1 MQFNAF
7 LVDSYNKLI
16 YNPALNQ
23 SFFQDFLEKFMNFN
37 LGGKMKLGILG
48 TLSIGALLVGQVTL
62 AETVKIGFVT
72 TLTGGAGAIGNDM
85 RDAVELALD
94 HLGRKMGGS
103 NVKMFYEDD
112 TFKPDVGK
120 QKTEKLVKKD
130 KVHFVTGYI
139 WSHVLMASR
148 NSVVGK
154 GPFMITSNAGP
165 GPVAGKLCHE
175 DFFSTSW
182 QNDQTTMAM
191 GEVLNQLGI
200 KDLYIMA
207 PNYAAGKGMVAGV
220 NRTFKGNIIGKDMTK
235 FPAQLDFSA
244 ELAKIRAAKP
254 DAVFVFYPG
263 KHGMQFFK
271 QYAQAGLKG
280 SIPLY
285 SAFTVDSLSL
295 PRLKDLA
302 EGSLMTQ
309 FWAPDLDNAVN
320 KRFVAD
326 YRKKTGRY
334 PTFYAAQSYDTIML
348 INSAV
353 TAVGGDLSNKEGM
366 RTAMRKANFPSVRG
380 PFKYGNNHFPIQN
393 FYLRKAVKDADGNY
407 TTTIIKTVYTNHQDP
422 YAKDCKMSW

>member
-1 MQFNAF
+1 
-7 LVDSYNKLI
+7 
-16 YNPALNQ
+16 
-23 SFFQDFLEKFMNFN
+23 
-37 LGGKMKLGILG
+37 MKLGILG
-48 TLSIGALLVGQVTL
+48 TLSIGAMLVGQVTF

-94 HLGRKMGGS
+94 HLGRKMGSS

-120 QKTEKLVKKD
+120 LKTEKLVKKD

-220 NRTFKGNIIGKDMTK
+220 TRTFKGNIIGKDMTK

-271 QYAQAGLKG
+271 QYAQAGLNG

-285 SAFTVDSLSL
+285 SAFTVDSLNL

-320 KRFVAD
+320 KRFVTD

-353 TAVGGDLSNKEGM
+353 TAVVGDLSNKEGM

>member
-1 MQFNAF
+1 MRNILFWISVSA
-7 LVDSYNKLI
+7 SLI
-16 YNPALNQ
+16 ISQIA
-23 SFFQDFLEKFMNFN
+23 
-37 LGGKMKLGILG
+37 I
-48 TLSIGALLVGQVTL
+48 

-94 HLGRKMGGS
+94 HLGRTMSGS
-103 NVKMFYEDD
+103 DVKMFYEDD

-154 GPFMITSNAGP
+154 GPFMISSNAGP

-200 KDLYIMA
+200 KNLYIMA
-207 PNYAAGKGMVAGV
+207 PNYAAGKNMVSGV
-220 NRTFKGNIIGKDMTK
+220 TRTFKGNVVGKDMTK

-244 ELAKIRAAKP
+244 ELAKIRSANP

-263 KHGMQFFK
+263 KHGLQIIK
-271 QYAQAGLKG
+271 QYSQAGLQGK
-280 SIPLY
+280 IPLY
-285 SAFTVDSLSL
+285 SAFTVDSLNL
-295 PRLKDLA
+295 PRLKELA

-309 FWAPDLDNAVN
+309 FWAPDLDNPVN

-348 INSAV
+348 INSAIE
-353 TAVGGDLSNKEGM
+353 AVGGNLSNKAGM
-366 RTAMRKANFPSVRG
+366 RKAMRKAEFPSIRG
-380 PFKYGNNHFPIQN
+380 PFQYGNNHFPIQN
-393 FYLRKAVKDADGNY
+393 FYLRKVIKDPEGNY
-407 TTTIIKTVYTNHQDP
+407 TTSIVKTVYTKHQDT
-422 YAKDCKMSW
+422 YAKDCKMTW

>member
-1 MQFNAF
+1 
-7 LVDSYNKLI
+7 
-16 YNPALNQ
+16 
-23 SFFQDFLEKFMNFN
+23 
-37 LGGKMKLGILG
+37 MKLGILG
-48 TLSIGALLVGQVTL
+48 TLSLAAMLISQVAL

-103 NVKMFYEDD
+103 DVKMFYEDD
-112 TFKPDVGK
+112 TFKPAVGK

-139 WSHVLMASR
+139 WSHVLMVSR
-148 NSVVGK
+148 NSAVGK

-165 GPVAGKLCHE
+165 GAVAGKLCHE

-200 KDLYIMA
+200 KNLYIMA
-207 PNYAAGKGMVAGV
+207 PNYSAGKSMVIGV
-220 NRTFKGNIIGKDMTK
+220 SRTFKGKIIGKDMTK

-263 KHGMQFFK
+263 KHGLQFFK
-271 QYAQAGLKG
+271 QYSQAGLKDE
-280 SIPLY
+280 IPLY

-302 EGSLMTQ
+302 LGSLMTQ
-309 FWAPDLDNAVN
+309 FWAPDLDNAAN

-353 TAVGGDLSNKEGM
+353 TAVGGDLSNKDGM
-366 RTAMRKANFPSVRG
+366 RNAMRKANFPSIRG

-393 FYLRKAVKDADGNY
+393 FYLRKVVKDAEGNY
-407 TTTIIKTVYTNHQDP
+407 TTSIVKTVYTNHQDP

>member
-1 MQFNAF
+1 
-7 LVDSYNKLI
+7 
-16 YNPALNQ
+16 
-23 SFFQDFLEKFMNFN
+23 
-37 LGGKMKLGILG
+37 MKLGILG
-48 TLSIGALLVGQVTL
+48 TLSLAVMLSSQLAF

-103 NVKMFYEDD
+103 DVEMFYEDD
-112 TFKPDVGK
+112 TFKPAVGK

-130 KVHFVTGYI
+130 KVHFVGGYI

-148 NSVVGK
+148 NSAVGK

-191 GEVLNQLGI
+191 GEVLNQLGV
-200 KDLYIMA
+200 KRLYIMA
-207 PNYAAGKGMVAGV
+207 PNYTAGKSMVKGV
-220 NRTFKGNIIGKDMTK
+220 SSTFKGEIVGKDMTK

-244 ELAKIRAAKP
+244 ELAKIRAEKP
-254 DAVFVFYPG
+254 DAVFIFYPG
-263 KHGMQFFK
+263 KHGLQFFK
-271 QYAQAGLKG
+271 QYSQAGLKDT
-280 SIPLY
+280 IPLY

-295 PRLKDLA
+295 PRMKGLA
-302 EGSLMTQ
+302 EGSLMTM

-326 YRKKTGRY
+326 YRKKTGRF

-353 TAVGGDLSNKEGM
+353 TAVGGDLSNKDGM
-366 RTAMRKANFPSVRG
+366 RDAMRKADFPSVRG

-407 TTTIIKTVYTNHQDP
+407 TTKIVKTVYTNHQDP

>member
-1 MQFNAF
+1 
-7 LVDSYNKLI
+7 
-16 YNPALNQ
+16 
-23 SFFQDFLEKFMNFN
+23 
-37 LGGKMKLGILG
+37 MKLGILG

-148 NSVVGK
+148 NSAVGK

-235 FPAQLDFSA
+235 FPAQLDFSV
-244 ELAKIRAAKP
+244 ELANIRAAKP

-263 KHGMQFFK
+263 KHGMQFFN

-353 TAVGGDLSNKEGM
+353 TAVGGNLSNKEGM

-407 TTTIIKTVYTNHQDP
+407 TTTIIKTVYTNHQDT

>member
-1 MQFNAF
+1 
-7 LVDSYNKLI
+7 
-16 YNPALNQ
+16 
-23 SFFQDFLEKFMNFN
+23 
-37 LGGKMKLGILG
+37 MKLRL
-48 TLSIGALLVGQVTL
+48 LGALSLGAMLIGQVAL

-94 HLGRKMGGS
+94 HLGRKMGAS
-103 NVKMFYEDD
+103 DVEMIYEDD

-139 WSHVLMASR
+139 WSHVLLASR

-165 GPVAGKLCHE
+165 GPVAGKLCHK

-207 PNYAAGKGMVAGV
+207 PNYAAGKSMVAGV
-220 NRTFKGNIIGKDMTK
+220 TRTFKGNIVGKDMTK

-244 ELAKIRAAKP
+244 ELAKIRSVNP

-271 QYAQAGLKG
+271 QYSQAGLKDKV
-280 SIPLY
+280 PLY

-302 EGSLMTQ
+302 AGSLMTQ

-353 TAVGGDLSNKEGM
+353 TIVGGDLSNKKGM
-366 RTAMRKANFPSVRG
+366 RDAMRRAAFPSVRG
-380 PFKYGNNHFPIQN
+380 LFTYGNNHFPIQN
-393 FYLRKAVKDADGNY
+393 FYLREVVKDVSGNY
-407 TTTIIKTVYTNHQDP
+407 TTRIVKTVYTNHQDP

>member
-1 MQFNAF
+1 
-7 LVDSYNKLI
+7 
-16 YNPALNQ
+16 
-23 SFFQDFLEKFMNFN
+23 
-37 LGGKMKLGILG
+37 MKLGILG
-48 TLSIGALLVGQVTL
+48 TLSLAVMLISQVAF

-103 NVKMFYEDD
+103 DVEMFYEDD
-112 TFKPDVGK
+112 TFKPAVGK
-120 QKTEKLVKKD
+120 QKTEKLVKKE
-130 KVHFVTGYI
+130 KVHFVGGYI

-191 GEVLNQLGI
+191 GEVLNQLGV
-200 KDLYIMA
+200 KRLYIMA
-207 PNYAAGKGMVAGV
+207 PNYNAGKGMVKGV
-220 NRTFKGNIIGKDMTK
+220 TSTFKGEIVGKDMTK

-244 ELAKIRAAKP
+244 ELAKIRSVNP

-263 KHGMQFFK
+263 KHGLQIIK
-271 QYAQAGLKG
+271 QYSQAGLQGK
-280 SIPLY
+280 IPFY
-285 SAFTVDSLSL
+285 SAFTVDSLNL

-302 EGSLMTQ
+302 DGGLMTQ
-309 FWAPDLDNAVN
+309 FWAPDLDNDVN

-353 TAVGGDLSNKEGM
+353 TAVGGDLSNKDGM
-366 RTAMRKANFPSVRG
+366 RNAMRKADFSSVRG

-393 FYLRKAVKDADGNY
+393 FYLRKVVKDTDGNY
-407 TTTIIKTVYTNHQDP
+407 TTSIVKTVYTNHQDT
-422 YAKDCKMSW
+422 YAKDCKMTW

>member
-1 MQFNAF
+1 
-7 LVDSYNKLI
+7 
-16 YNPALNQ
+16 
-23 SFFQDFLEKFMNFN
+23 
-37 LGGKMKLGILG
+37 MKLGILG
-48 TLSIGALLVGQVTL
+48 TLSLAAMLISQVAL

-103 NVKMFYEDD
+103 DVKMFYEDD
-112 TFKPDVGK
+112 TFKPAVGK

-139 WSHVLMASR
+139 WSHVLLASR

-154 GPFMITSNAGP
+154 GPFMISSNAGP

-200 KDLYIMA
+200 KNLYIMA
-207 PNYAAGKGMVAGV
+207 PNYAAGKSMVKGV
-220 NRTFKGNIIGKDMTK
+220 SRTFKGKIIGKDMTK

-271 QYAQAGLKG
+271 QYSQAGLKG
-280 SIPLY
+280 EIPLY

-302 EGSLMTQ
+302 YGSLMTQ

-353 TAVGGDLSNKEGM
+353 TAVGGDLSNKDGM
-366 RTAMRKANFPSVRG
+366 RNAMRKANFPSIRG

-393 FYLRKAVKDADGNY
+393 FYLRKVVKDADGNF
-407 TTTIIKTVYTNHQDP
+407 TTSIVKTVYTNHQDP

>member
-1 MQFNAF
+1 
-7 LVDSYNKLI
+7 
-16 YNPALNQ
+16 
-23 SFFQDFLEKFMNFN
+23 
-37 LGGKMKLGILG
+37 MKLGILG
-48 TLSIGALLVGQVTL
+48 TLSICALLVGQVTL

-165 GPVAGKLCHE
+165 GPVAGKLCHK

-309 FWAPDLDNAVN
+309 FWAPDLDNPVN

-334 PTFYAAQSYDTIML
+334 PTFCAAQSYDTIML

-353 TAVGGDLSNKEGM
+353 TAVGGNMSNKDGM

-393 FYLRKAVKDADGNY
+393 FYLRKVIKDAEGNY
-407 TTTIIKTVYTNHQDP
+407 TTTIIKTVYTDHQDP

>member
-1 MQFNAF
+1 MR
-7 LVDSYNKLI
+7 
-16 YNPALNQ
+16 
-23 SFFQDFLEKFMNFN
+23 
-37 LGGKMKLGILG
+37 LGILG
-48 TLSIGALLVGQVTL
+48 TLSLALMLISQVAL
-62 AETVKIGFVT
+62 AETVRIGFVT

-94 HLGRKMGGS
+94 HLGRKMGDS
-103 NVKMFYEDD
+103 DVKMFYEDD
-112 TFKPDVGK
+112 TFKPAVGK

-148 NSVVGK
+148 NSAVGK

-165 GPVAGKLCHE
+165 GAVAGKLCHE

-200 KDLYIMA
+200 KNLYIMA
-207 PNYAAGKGMVAGV
+207 PNYSAGKSMVIGV
-220 NRTFKGNIIGKDMTK
+220 SRTFKGKIIGKDMTK

-263 KHGMQFFK
+263 KHGLQFFK
-271 QYAQAGLKG
+271 QYSQAGLKDE
-280 SIPLY
+280 IPLY

-302 EGSLMTQ
+302 LGSLMTQ
-309 FWAPDLDNAVN
+309 FWAPDLDNAAN

-353 TAVGGDLSNKEGM
+353 TAVGGDLSNKDGM
-366 RTAMRKANFPSVRG
+366 RNAMRKANFPSIRG

-393 FYLRKAVKDADGNY
+393 FYLRKVVKDAEGNY
-407 TTTIIKTVYTNHQDP
+407 TTSIVKTVYTNHQDP

>member
-1 MQFNAF
+1 
-7 LVDSYNKLI
+7 
-16 YNPALNQ
+16 
-23 SFFQDFLEKFMNFN
+23 
-37 LGGKMKLGILG
+37 MKLGILG
-48 TLSIGALLVGQVTL
+48 TLSLVVMLSSQL
-62 AETVKIGFVT
+62 AFAETVKIGFVT

-103 NVKMFYEDD
+103 DVEMFYEDD
-112 TFKPDVGK
+112 TFKPAVGK

-130 KVHFVTGYI
+130 KVHFVGGYI

-148 NSVVGK
+148 NSAVGK

-191 GEVLNQLGI
+191 GEVLNQLGV
-200 KDLYIMA
+200 KRLYIMA
-207 PNYAAGKGMVAGV
+207 PNYTAGKSMVKGV
-220 NRTFKGNIIGKDMTK
+220 SSTFKGEIVGKDMTK

-244 ELAKIRAAKP
+244 ELAKIRAEKP
-254 DAVFVFYPG
+254 DAVFIFYPG
-263 KHGMQFFK
+263 KHGLQFFK
-271 QYAQAGLKG
+271 QYSQAGLKDT
-280 SIPLY
+280 IPLY

-295 PRLKDLA
+295 PRMKGLA
-302 EGSLMTQ
+302 EGSLMTM

-326 YRKKTGRY
+326 YRKKTGRF

-353 TAVGGDLSNKEGM
+353 TAVGGDLSNKDGM
-366 RTAMRKANFPSVRG
+366 RDAMRKADFPSVRG

-407 TTTIIKTVYTNHQDP
+407 TTKIVKTVYTNHQDP

>member
-1 MQFNAF
+1 
-7 LVDSYNKLI
+7 
-16 YNPALNQ
+16 
-23 SFFQDFLEKFMNFN
+23 
-37 LGGKMKLGILG
+37 MKSGMLG
-48 TLSIGALLVGQVTL
+48 TLSLALMLISQVIF

-103 NVKMFYEDD
+103 DVEMFYEDD
-112 TFKPDVGK
+112 TFKPAVGK
-120 QKTEKLVKKD
+120 QKTEKLVKKE
-130 KVHFVTGYI
+130 KVHFVGGYI

-191 GEVLNQLGI
+191 GEVLNQLGV
-200 KDLYIMA
+200 KRLYIMA
-207 PNYAAGKGMVAGV
+207 PNYNAGKGMVKGV
-220 NRTFKGNIIGKDMTK
+220 TSTFKGEIVGKDMTK

-244 ELAKIRAAKP
+244 ELAKIRSVNP

-263 KHGMQFFK
+263 KHGLQIIK
-271 QYAQAGLKG
+271 QYSQAGLQGK
-280 SIPLY
+280 IPFY
-285 SAFTVDSLSL
+285 SAFTVDSLNL

-302 EGSLMTQ
+302 DGGLMTQ
-309 FWAPDLDNAVN
+309 FWAPDLDNDVN

-353 TAVGGDLSNKEGM
+353 TAVGGDLSNKDGM
-366 RTAMRKANFPSVRG
+366 RNAMRKADFPSVRG
-380 PFKYGNNHFPIQN
+380 SFKYGNNHFPIQN

-407 TTTIIKTVYTNHQDP
+407 TTKIVKTVYTNHQDTF
-422 YAKDCKMSW
+422 AKDCKMSW

>member
-1 MQFNAF
+1 
-7 LVDSYNKLI
+7 
-16 YNPALNQ
+16 
-23 SFFQDFLEKFMNFN
+23 
-37 LGGKMKLGILG
+37 MKLGILG
-48 TLSIGALLVGQVTL
+48 TLSICALLVGQVTL

-353 TAVGGDLSNKEGM
+353 TAVGGNMSNKDGM

-393 FYLRKAVKDADGNY
+393 FYLRKVIKDAEGNY
-407 TTTIIKTVYTNHQDP
+407 TTTIIKTVYTDHQDP

>member
-1 MQFNAF
+1 
-7 LVDSYNKLI
+7 
-16 YNPALNQ
+16 
-23 SFFQDFLEKFMNFN
+23 
-37 LGGKMKLGILG
+37 MKLGILG
-48 TLSIGALLVGQVTL
+48 TLSLAAMLISQVAL

-103 NVKMFYEDD
+103 DVKMFYEDD
-112 TFKPDVGK
+112 TFKPSVGK

-130 KVHFVTGYI
+130 KVHFVAGYI
-139 WSHVLMASR
+139 WSHVLLASR

-200 KDLYIMA
+200 KNLYIMA
-207 PNYAAGKGMVAGV
+207 PNYAAGKSMVKGV
-220 NRTFKGNIIGKDMTK
+220 SRTFKGKIIGKDMTK

-271 QYAQAGLKG
+271 QYSQAGLKG
-280 SIPLY
+280 EIPLY

-302 EGSLMTQ
+302 YGSLMTQ

-353 TAVGGDLSNKEGM
+353 TAVGGDLSNKDGM
-366 RTAMRKANFPSVRG
+366 RNAMRKANFPSIRG

-393 FYLRKAVKDADGNY
+393 FYLRKVVKDADGNF
-407 TTTIIKTVYTNHQDP
+407 TTSIVKTVYTNHQDP

>member
-1 MQFNAF
+1 MR
-7 LVDSYNKLI
+7 
-16 YNPALNQ
+16 
-23 SFFQDFLEKFMNFN
+23 
-37 LGGKMKLGILG
+37 LGILG
-48 TLSIGALLVGQVTL
+48 TLSIGLLLVGQVAL

-94 HLGRKMGGS
+94 HLGRKMGNS
-103 NVKMFYEDD
+103 DVKMFYEDD
-112 TFKPDVGK
+112 TFKPAVGK

-200 KDLYIMA
+200 KNLYIMA

-220 NRTFKGNIIGKDMTK
+220 GRTFKGNIVGKDMTK

-263 KHGMQFFK
+263 KHGIQFFK
-271 QYAQAGLKG
+271 QFSQAGLKG
-280 SIPLY
+280 TIPLY

-309 FWAPDLDNAVN
+309 FWAPDLDNPVN

-353 TAVGGDLSNKEGM
+353 TAVGGNMSNKDGM

-393 FYLRKAVKDADGNY
+393 FYLRKVIKDAEGNY
-407 TTTIIKTVYTNHQDP
+407 TTTIIKTVYTDHQDP